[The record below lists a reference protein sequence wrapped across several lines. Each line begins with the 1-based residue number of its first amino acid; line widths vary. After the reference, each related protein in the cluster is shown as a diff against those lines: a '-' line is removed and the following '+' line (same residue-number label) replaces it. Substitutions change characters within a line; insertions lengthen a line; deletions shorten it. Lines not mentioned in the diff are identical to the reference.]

1 MNAVVF
7 TTELKGTNVLEV
19 PSEVVARLPKAG
31 RARVIVLTDDE
42 NDETEW
48 RSGAYEQFLREDTPE
63 DSFYDT
69 FH

>member
-48 RSGAYEQFLREDTPE
+48 RSGAYEQFLREDAPE
-63 DSFYDT
+63 DSIYDT

>member
-7 TTELKGTNVLEV
+7 RTELKGTNVLEV

-31 RARVIVLTDDE
+31 RARVIVLTDNE

-48 RSGAYEQFLREDTPE
+48 RSGAFEQFLREDAPE
-63 DSFYDT
+63 DSIYDT
-69 FH
+69 LH